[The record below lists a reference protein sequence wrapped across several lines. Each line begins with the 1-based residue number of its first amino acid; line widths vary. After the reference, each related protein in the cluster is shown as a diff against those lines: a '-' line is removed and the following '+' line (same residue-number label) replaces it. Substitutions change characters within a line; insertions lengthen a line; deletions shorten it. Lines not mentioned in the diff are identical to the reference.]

1 MANNR
6 KKTSDKKR
14 TGNGFSK
21 RMQKKLLV
29 LFLLILVAFAGLSA
43 RLAQINRYDGN
54 KYKKQVLSQQQYDS
68 KTIPYKRGDIL
79 DSKGTSLAV
88 SEKVY
93 SVILDTKALLR
104 KEEYLEPT
112 LSALKQEFDID
123 ESAVRAYINSNQTS
137 QYYVLKKQ
145 CSYDD
150 ISGFLELQ
158 NDTQNNPNIQGV
170 WFDES
175 YVRKYPN
182 STLACDVIGFT
193 NGDNN
198 GMFGLEEYY
207 DDVLNGTPGREYGYL
222 NDDSTLER
230 TTIAAVDGYTIV
242 STIDANIQRIVEKYM
257 KEFSEA
263 HRDEVREGPGA
274 ENIGCIIMDVHSG
287 EILAMASYPDF
298 DLNDPYNL
306 SEWYTDEEVQQM
318 KDDDTYYSTLN
329 GIWRNFCISDT
340 YEPGSVAKTLTVAG
354 ALETGAITGNEHY
367 ICNGSLEVGGHTI
380 RCHNTYGD
388 GDITVKEAIEK
399 SCNVALMHIGQTMG
413 ISSFLKESQVFNIGL
428 KTNIDLAGE
437 ARTASLVFNE
447 STMGPSELATSTF
460 GQGYNVTMIEM
471 IAAFSSLV
479 NGGYY
484 YEPHMVSKI
493 QTGGGATVKNIEP
506 RVLKQTISA
515 STSEKL
521 IDYCNGVVTE
531 GTGHTARPAGYAI
544 GGKTGTAEMV
554 PRDKT
559 NYVVS
564 FMGYA
569 PANDPQIA
577 IYVVVDRPNVARQ
590 DDAKFATGI
599 VRNILT
605 EVLPYMNIFM
615 TEELSEK
622 ERQELEEKQ
631 LADTLYYSQSVS
643 GNEATELDENGNPIV
658 NENGDEGDATGEED
672 GTTDDATGENAGDT
686 QPEDTSFQAW
696 KNFPVDPETGYL
708 KDPDTGDLVDPETGH
723 VMGSS
728 ATSDVGTGVAEA
740 GTTTGWDPITPGT
753 PAEPAEPD
761 TPSGD
766 GDTGE

>member
-1 MANNR
+1 MADNR
-6 KKTSDKKR
+6 NRNAGRKR
-14 TGNGFSK
+14 TTNGFSRK
-21 RMQKKLLV
+21 MQKKLLV
-29 LFLLILVAFAGLSA
+29 LVLLILVAFAGLSA
-43 RLAQINRYDGN
+43 RLVQINRYDGN

-68 KTIPYKRGDIL
+68 KTIPFKRGDIL

-112 LSALKQEFDID
+112 LTALKQEFDID
-123 ESAVRAYINSNQTS
+123 ESAVRAYINNNPSS

-145 CSYDD
+145 CSYDE

-175 YVRKYPN
+175 YVRRYPN
-182 STLACDVIGFT
+182 NSLACDVIGFT

-207 DDVLNGTPGREYGYL
+207 DDVLNGTPGRQYGYL

-242 STIDANIQRIVEKYM
+242 STIDANIQRIVEKYI

-306 SEWYTDEEVQQM
+306 TEWYTDEEIQQM

-367 ICNGSLEVGGHTI
+367 ICNGVLEVGGHQI
-380 RCHNTYGD
+380 HCHNTYGD
-388 GDITVKEAIEK
+388 GDISVKEAIEK
-399 SCNVALMHIGQTMG
+399 SCNVALMHIGQAMG
-413 ISSFLKESQVFNIGL
+413 ISSFLKECQIFNIGL

-471 IAAFSSLV
+471 IAAFTSLV

-493 QTGGGATVKNIEP
+493 QTSSGATVKTIEP
-506 RVLKQTISA
+506 RVLKQTISE
-515 STSEKL
+515 STSETL

-554 PRDKT
+554 PRDKK

-590 DDAKFATGI
+590 DDAKYATGI
-599 VRNILT
+599 VRNVLT
-605 EVLPYMNIFM
+605 EVLPYLNIFM
-615 TEELSEK
+615 TEELSDKEK
-622 ERQELEEKQ
+622 QELEEKQ

-643 GNEATELDENGNPIV
+643 GNEAPEVDENGNPISTV
-658 NENGDEGDATGEED
+658 SGDENSETLTEGDSGAENGTGDD
-672 GTTDDATGENAGDT
+672 Q
-686 QPEDTSFQAW
+686 QPEDTSSQAW
-696 KNFPVDPETGYL
+696 KNFPVDPESGYL
-708 KDPDTGDLVDPETGH
+708 KDPDTGNLVDPETGH

-740 GTTTGWDPITPGT
+740 GTTTGWELITPNT
-753 PAEPAEPD
+753 PTEPTEPD
-761 TPSGD
+761 NGE
-766 GDTGE
+766 GGTGE

>member
-1 MANNR
+1 MADNR
-6 KKTSDKKR
+6 NSGRKR
-14 TGNGFSK
+14 TTNGFSRK
-21 RMQKKLLV
+21 MQKKLLV
-29 LFLLILVAFAGLSA
+29 LVLLILVAFAGLSA
-43 RLAQINRYDGN
+43 RLVQINRYDGN

-68 KTIPYKRGDIL
+68 KTIPFKRGDIL
-79 DSKGTSLAV
+79 DTKGTSLAV

-104 KEEYLEPT
+104 KEDYLEPT
-112 LSALKQEFDID
+112 LTALKQEFDID
-123 ESAVRAYINSNQTS
+123 ESAVRAYINNNPSS

-145 CSYDD
+145 CTYDE

-158 NDTQNNPNIQGV
+158 NDTENNPNIQGI
-170 WFDES
+170 WFEES
-175 YVRKYPN
+175 YVRRYPN
-182 STLACDVIGFT
+182 NSLACDVIGFT

-207 DDVLNGTPGREYGYL
+207 DDVLNGTPGRQYGYL

-230 TTIAAVDGYTIV
+230 TTIPAVDGYTIV
-242 STIDANIQRIVEKYM
+242 STIDANIQRIVEKYI

-306 SEWYTDEEVQQM
+306 TEWYTDEEIQQM
-318 KDDDTYYSTLN
+318 KDENTYYSTLN

-367 ICNGSLEVGGHTI
+367 ICNGVLEVGGHQI
-380 RCHNTYGD
+380 HCHNTYGD
-388 GDITVKEAIEK
+388 GDISVKEAIEK
-399 SCNVALMHIGQTMG
+399 SCNVALMHIGQAMG
-413 ISSFLKESQVFNIGL
+413 ISSFLKECEIFNIGL

-471 IAAFSSLV
+471 IAAFTSLV

-493 QTGGGATVKNIEP
+493 QTSSGATVKTIEP
-506 RVLKQTISA
+506 RVLKQTISE
-515 STSEKL
+515 STSETL

-554 PRDKT
+554 PRDKK

-590 DDAKFATGI
+590 DDAKYATGI
-599 VRNILT
+599 VRNVLT
-605 EVLPYMNIFM
+605 EVLPYLNIFM
-615 TEELSEK
+615 TEELSDKEK
-622 ERQELEEKQ
+622 KELEEKQ

-643 GNEATELDENGNPIV
+643 GNEAPEVDENGNPISTV
-658 NENGDEGDATGEED
+658 SGDESGETLTEGDNGDTNGTGDD
-672 GTTDDATGENAGDT
+672 Q
-686 QPEDTSFQAW
+686 QPEATSSQAW

-708 KDPDTGDLVDPETGH
+708 KDPDTGNLVDPDTGH

-740 GTTTGWDPITPGT
+740 GTTTGWEPITSNT
-753 PAEPAEPD
+753 TTEPTDPEPD
-761 TPSGD
+761 NGE

>member
-14 TGNGFSK
+14 TGKGFSK

-93 SVILDTKALLR
+93 SVILDVKALLR

-123 ESAVRAYINSNQTS
+123 ESAVRAYINSNPTS

-554 PRDKT
+554 PRDKK

-658 NENGDEGDATGEED
+658 NENGDEGDTTSED
-672 GTTDDATGENAGDT
+672 GTTDDTTGENAGDT
-686 QPEDTSFQAW
+686 QPEYTSSQAW

-728 ATSDVGTGVAEA
+728 ATSDAGTGVAEA
-740 GTTTGWDPITPGT
+740 GTTTGWEPITPGT

>member
-1 MANNR
+1 M
-6 KKTSDKKR
+6 
-14 TGNGFSK
+14 
-21 RMQKKLLV
+21 
-29 LFLLILVAFAGLSA
+29 
-43 RLAQINRYDGN
+43 
-54 KYKKQVLSQQQYDS
+54 
-68 KTIPYKRGDIL
+68 
-79 DSKGTSLAV
+79 
-88 SEKVY
+88 
-93 SVILDTKALLR
+93 
-104 KEEYLEPT
+104 
-112 LSALKQEFDID
+112 
-123 ESAVRAYINSNQTS
+123 
-137 QYYVLKKQ
+137 
-145 CSYDD
+145 
-150 ISGFLELQ
+150 
-158 NDTQNNPNIQGV
+158 
-170 WFDES
+170 
-175 YVRKYPN
+175 
-182 STLACDVIGFT
+182 
-193 NGDNN
+193 
-198 GMFGLEEYY
+198 
-207 DDVLNGTPGREYGYL
+207 
-222 NDDSTLER
+222 
-230 TTIAAVDGYTIV
+230 
-242 STIDANIQRIVEKYM
+242 
-257 KEFSEA
+257 
-263 HRDEVREGPGA
+263 
-274 ENIGCIIMDVHSG
+274 
-287 EILAMASYPDF
+287 
-298 DLNDPYNL
+298 
-306 SEWYTDEEVQQM
+306 
-318 KDDDTYYSTLN
+318 
-329 GIWRNFCISDT
+329 
-340 YEPGSVAKTLTVAG
+340 
-354 ALETGAITGNEHY
+354 ETGAITGNEHY

-413 ISSFLKESQVFNIGL
+413 ISSFLRESQVFNIGL

-447 STMGPSELATSTF
+447 STMGPAELATSTF

-554 PRDKT
+554 PRDKK

-631 LADTLYYSQSVS
+631 LADTLYYSQAVS

-658 NENGDEGDATGEED
+658 NENGDEGDTTGED
-672 GTTDDATGENAGDT
+672 GTTDDTTGENAGDT
-686 QPEDTSFQAW
+686 QPEDTSSQAW

-728 ATSDVGTGVAEA
+728 ATSDAGTGVAEA
-740 GTTTGWDPITPGT
+740 GTTTGWEPITPGT